1 MGEQKQQVMPGIFM
15 IQEQIMTDPFNPYFE
30 YSVENG
36 RTSGKRF
43 ELTIDFTMSTNVAVN
58 GQAGFIVVTVVK
70 PGERKLA
77 AQVRA
82 AHVDQAWGPQ
92 CGLKCRE
99 LADDDE
105 GNATPEPGAV
115 DLAEEDGEAAEVSFV
130 EDPRTTKKTMIAR
143 DITLLEMS
151 WPPKSGPAPRVA
163 YCVRNYRAAHVDVVL
178 DFRGSTNGAVRP
190 LGEGEVGRNE
200 NFIQARAVAPVA
212 LAVFMWSALESRSPC
227 RRLRRA
233 RHLCR
238 PRQTSRPPG
247 GRAHRSQRTTRVDV
261 DHNARPCLC
270 VTCVVCAL
278 TRAGVARPARRA
290 SRPARATCSSAG
302 SGPRTPRR

>member
-115 DLAEEDGEAAEVSFV
+115 DLAEEDGEAAEVSFA

-212 LAVFMWSALESRSPC
+212 LAVLCGRRWNRARRAVAYVALTVFVV
-227 RRLRRA
+227 LVKRRA
-233 RHLCR
+233 RR
-238 PRQTSRPPG
+238 AG
-247 GRAHRSQRTTRVDV
+247 GRTV
-261 DHNARPCLC
+261 L
-270 VTCVVCAL
+270 
-278 TRAGVARPARRA
+278 
-290 SRPARATCSSAG
+290 
-302 SGPRTPRR
+302 SGPPESTSIITHDRVCV